1 MKTYLTER
9 GAERLQAAIAAAEQ
23 ELKNIRE
30 EKAVAYTASGDTWHD
45 NPTFNALEQTE
56 KRVAA
61 DIANKRQVLASA
73 AKVSVVPR
81 DTTRVA
87 LGSIVKY
94 QTLNTQSGDPDCD
107 WIEIGG
113 YGESDFDNGLITY
126 DAPLGRLLIGLESG
140 VKRHG
145 NVPAGKIEIEVL
157 RFYQNWDDAV
167 KDGAPPR
174 SPEF

>member
-9 GAERLQAAIAAAEQ
+9 GADRLQAAIAAAEQ
-23 ELKNIRE
+23 ELKKIRE

-56 KRVAA
+56 KRVAT
-61 DIANKRQVLASA
+61 DIAQKRQILASS

-94 QTLNTQSGDPDCD
+94 LTVNTLSGDTECA

-113 YGESDFDNGLITY
+113 YGESDFDNGLVTY
-126 DAPLGRLLIGLESG
+126 DTPLGRLLMGLEPG
-140 VKRHG
+140 GKRQG
-145 NVPAGKIEIEVL
+145 SVPAGKIEIEVL
-157 RFYQNWDDAV
+157 RLYQSWDDAV
-167 KDGAPPR
+167 KEGASPR
-174 SPEF
+174 STEF